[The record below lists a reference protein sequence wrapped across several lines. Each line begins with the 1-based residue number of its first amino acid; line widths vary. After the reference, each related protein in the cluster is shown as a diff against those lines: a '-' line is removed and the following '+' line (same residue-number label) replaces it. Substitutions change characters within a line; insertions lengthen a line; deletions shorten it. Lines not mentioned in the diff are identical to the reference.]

1 MKTPLEWLLER
12 DNPSVRYFA
21 LRHLLD
27 RSEDDPDVQAARRA
41 IMRSEPIK
49 KILAAQEPEGYWAK
63 SGSGYWP
70 SYRSTAW
77 QVLFL
82 AELGAGGRNR
92 QVHRGCEYLLK
103 HAQAI
108 HGGLSMLPNAAPR
121 GVMHCHTGNLIW
133 ALIALGYGDDERI
146 GHAADWLAGAITGE
160 GFSWFYASGTSGP
173 GFCCAANN
181 RQPCA
186 WGAVK
191 ALRALANL
199 PTHWQSTR
207 IQKATSMTVEFLLGR
222 DLARADYPYTERVS
236 GDWYKFGFPLSY
248 TSDVLEALLALCE
261 AGYAHDPRLK
271 NAIDLVLSARDA
283 DGRWVMKRSLNGK
296 MWVDIETKGQ
306 PSKWVTL
313 RALRVLKAAGRVTSP
328 SESAA

>member
-1 MKTPLEWLLER
+1 MATLQKGNQMKTPLEWLLEK

-21 LRHLLD
+21 LKHLLD

-49 KILAAQEPEGYWAK
+49 KILAAQESEGYWAK
-63 SGSGYWP
+63 SGSAYWP

-82 AELGAGGRNR
+82 AELGANGRNR

-121 GVMHCHTGNLIW
+121 GAMH
-133 ALIALGYGDDERI
+133 
-146 GHAADWLAGAITGE
+146 
-160 GFSWFYASGTSGP
+160 F
-173 GFCCAANN
+173 
-181 RQPCA
+181 
-186 WGAVK
+186 
-191 ALRALANL
+191 
-199 PTHWQSTR
+199 
-207 IQKATSMTVEFLLGR
+207 
-222 DLARADYPYTERVS
+222 
-236 GDWYKFGFPLSY
+236 SY
-248 TSDVLEALLALCE
+248 TSDVLEASLALCE

-271 NAIDLVLSARDA
+271 NAIDLVLAKRDA
-283 DGRWVMKRSLNGK
+283 DGRWVMKHSFNGK
-296 MWVDIETKGQ
+296 MWADIETKGQ

-313 RALRVLKAAGRVTSP
+313 RALRVLKAAGRV
-328 SESAA
+328 

>member
-1 MKTPLEWLLER
+1 MKPPHEWLLEK

-21 LRHLLD
+21 LKHLLD
-27 RSEDDPDVQAARRA
+27 RSDDDSDVQAAQRA

-49 KILAAQEPEGYWAK
+49 QILAAQEPEGYWAK
-63 SGSGYWP
+63 PGSGYWP

-77 QVLFL
+77 QILFL
-82 AELGAGGRNR
+82 AELGVSGRNR

-121 GVMHCHTGNLIW
+121 GTMHCHTGNLIW
-133 ALIALGYGDDERI
+133 ALIALGYDDDERI
-146 GHAADWLAGAITGE
+146 GRAVEWLAGAITGE
-160 GFSWFYASGTSGP
+160 DFDWFYASGTSGP

-181 RQPCA
+181 RRPCA

-191 ALRALANL
+191 ALRALAIL
-199 PTHWQSTR
+199 PTQWQSTR
-207 IQKATSMTVEFLLGR
+207 IKKATSMTVEFLLRR
-222 DLARADYPYTERVS
+222 DLAKADYPYTERVNS
-236 GDWYKFGFPLSY
+236 SWFKFGFPLSY
-248 TSDVLEALLALCE
+248 TSDVLEASLALCE
-261 AGYAHDPRLK
+261 AGYAHDVRLK
-271 NAIDLVLSARDA
+271 NAIDLVLATRAA
-283 DGRWVMKRSLNGK
+283 DGRWVMQRSLNGK

-313 RALRVLKAAGRVTSP
+313 RALWVLKVAGRM
-328 SESAA
+328 